1 MSGKILLRDSLR
13 DTGTTVTSM
22 SYSSPDII
30 THSQVSDPKTFFTD
44 NYGKDP
50 NEALG
55 TLNKS
60 LIYVRVKNVGNEAIS
75 KTYINLY
82 SNQLSLYLNPLNWG
96 KNRISTIRGNN
107 YSTIDSLACNEIGVT
122 DDYFSFEWKNS
133 RNGCFVA
140 AAGSEQNPDFTW
152 INSWARYV
160 DWVTTNANVAAR
172 NMVTYKEDENRNYE
186 NEMNLCNPY
195 ETDATFL
202 LVVEANSQVPEGT
215 KFGIESGAFGID
227 HYIICSKTD
236 RKFSISVTLPPKA
249 DNYVIFYGVLAD
261 KSASWPVGASLTV
274 QSILV
279 QFGMDAVCDNAV
291 VQSINKDG
299 IFRNAKY
306 MLTPTECT
314 HIYNSNPSVRIQA
327 APANNSLKAAAGP
340 VFGLIIGE
348 CGVQYIK
355 ED

>member
-1 MSGKILLRDSLR
+1 MNSKILLRDNLQ
-13 DTGTTVTSM
+13 DTGTTTTSM

-30 THSQVSDPKTFFTD
+30 THSQVADSKTFFTN

-55 TLNKS
+55 TQNDNY
-60 LIYVRVKNVGNEAIS
+60 IYVRVKNIGNEAVP
-75 KTYINLY
+75 KTYVNLY
-82 SNQLSLYLNPLNWG
+82 VNQLSLYLNPLNWG

-122 DDYFSFEWKNS
+122 NDYFLFNRSKYGNS
-133 RNGCFVA
+133 CFVA
-140 AAGSEQNPDFTW
+140 VAGSEQNPDFTW
-152 INSWARYV
+152 INSWAKYV
-160 DWVTTNANVAAR
+160 EWVTTNANVAAR
-172 NMVTYKEDENRNYE
+172 NMVTYKEGESIDYNSH
-186 NEMNLCNPY
+186 MNLCNPY

-202 LVVEANSQVPEGT
+202 LIVEANSLVPEGT
-215 KFGIESGAFGID
+215 TFGIESKAFNID
-227 HYIICSKTD
+227 YEKKCSGTD

-249 DNYVIFYGVLAD
+249 DNYVNVYGKLKN
-261 KSASWPVGASLTV
+261 KSASWPAGASLTV

-306 MLTPTECT
+306 VLTPTECV

-327 APANNSLKAAAGP
+327 VPENNSLKAAAGP

-355 ED
+355 EV